1 MCRNKTVNTLFN
13 EVLGENLKKKFYT
26 WKIGIK
32 IQMSSDIK
40 LLSIFFLI
48 QYNTTEN
55 LEIHS

>member
-1 MCRNKTVNTLFN
+1 MVNTLFN

-26 WKIGIK
+26 WKTGIK